1 MAATLADTQSRLQ
14 EVAARIRDSDTDPEN
29 WQARY
34 EELYRKSIETINGT
48 KWLQTQIVDL
58 EHKLEQQ
65 KPEIDNLLTA
75 RDAAFTKL
83 KHARRVIRD
92 LLDERVRL
100 RSLHHESN

>member
-1 MAATLADTQSRLQ
+1 MADTQKRLQ
-14 EVAARIRDSDTDPEN
+14 EVAERIKDSNSDPEH

-34 EELYRKSIETINGT
+34 EELQRRSTEHVTGT
-48 KWLQTQIVDL
+48 KWLQSQLDDL

-83 KHARRVIRD
+83 KHARKVIRD

-100 RSLHHESN
+100 LSLFHRSIS